1 MSRQYDESIEGKFD
15 YNGEWYSLIEDIN
28 SLEDLIEAMR
38 IRELL
43 VQCENQFE
51 PDSGHPCFWMLR
63 QQDEYIEEYLEK
75 FGDFDKT
82 IMNTNIA
89 FLLKKYDMRMGEL
102 EQLLKISSG
111 YISRTVKPSSD
122 KKLSIDVVWKIA
134 KIFDISL
141 SDLLGTDLSIP
152 KSNTDMVAKFLIKLC
167 EQTKE
172 NIIEWES
179 EGGVMTVLND
189 KYKEMGLVTEENEDK
204 VVYHPQHLNPDY
216 KWILTDDI
224 FVCKNIDAKKGLAI
238 ISYSDADKEKLQG
251 YDFIFVWSD
260 KDGHHWEKAF
270 YTVDDPFGTL
280 KKHAAQLYKHVQ
292 VTELDAKVAPAVRGL
307 IADYLK
313 GGS

>member
-43 VQCENQFE
+43 VQCKNQFE
-51 PDSGHPCFWMLR
+51 PDSGHPCFWMLH
-63 QQDEYIEEYLEK
+63 QQEEYIDEYLEK

-82 IMNTNIA
+82 ILHNNIA

-111 YISRTVKPSSD
+111 YISRTAKPSSD

-134 KIFDISL
+134 RIFGISL
-141 SDLLGTDLSIP
+141 SDLLGNDLSIP
-152 KSNTDMVAKFLIKLC
+152 NNNTDMVAKFLIKLC

-189 KYKEMGLVTEENEDK
+189 KYKEMGLVTEVSEDE

-216 KWILTDDI
+216 KWVLTDDI
-224 FVCKNIDAKKGLAI
+224 FVCKSIDAKKGLAVI
-238 ISYSDADKEKLQG
+238 PYSAAEKENFQG

-270 YTVDDPFGTL
+270 YTSDDPFETL
-280 KKHAAQLYKHVQ
+280 KKYATQLYKSVQ
-292 VTELDAKVAPAVRGL
+292 ETELDAKVAPAVRGL

>member
-134 KIFDISL
+134 KIFNISL
-141 SDLLGTDLSIP
+141 SDFLGTDLSIP
-152 KSNTDMVAKFLIKLC
+152 KSNTDMVVKFLIKLC

-189 KYKEMGLVTEENEDK
+189 KYKEMGLVTEEDEDK

-224 FVCKNIDAKKGLAI
+224 FVCKDIDSKKELVVI
-238 ISYSDADKEKLQG
+238 PYSATEKEKFQG

-260 KDGHHWEKAF
+260 KDGHHWDKAF
-270 YTVDDPFGTL
+270 YTSDDPFETL
-280 KKHAAQLYKHVQ
+280 KMHAAQLYKSVKE
-292 VTELDAKVAPAVRGL
+292 TELDAKVAPAVRGL

>member
-63 QQDEYIEEYLEK
+63 QQEEYIDEYLEK

-82 IMNTNIA
+82 ILHNNIA

-111 YISRTVKPSSD
+111 YISRTAKPSSD

-134 KIFDISL
+134 RIFGISL
-141 SDLLGTDLSIP
+141 SDFLGTYLSIP
-152 KSNTDMVAKFLIKLC
+152 SNNTDMVAKFLIKLC

-179 EGGVMTVLND
+179 EGGVMTILND
-189 KYKEMGLVTEENEDK
+189 KYKEMGLVTEVSEDE

-216 KWILTDDI
+216 KWVLTDDI
-224 FVCKNIDAKKGLAI
+224 FVCKNIDSKKGLAVI
-238 ISYSDADKEKLQG
+238 PYSAAEKEKFQG

-260 KDGHHWEKAF
+260 KDGQHWEKAF
-270 YTVDDPFGTL
+270 YTSDDPFETL
-280 KKHAAQLYKHVQ
+280 KKHAAQLYKSVQ
-292 VTELDAKVAPAVRGL
+292 QTELDAKVAPAVRGL

>member
-63 QQDEYIEEYLEK
+63 QQEEYIDEYLEK

-82 IMNTNIA
+82 ILHNNIA

-111 YISRTVKPSSD
+111 YISRTAKPSSD

-134 KIFDISL
+134 RIFGISL
-141 SDLLGTDLSIP
+141 SDLLGNDLSIP
-152 KSNTDMVAKFLIKLC
+152 SNNTDMVAKFLIKLC

-189 KYKEMGLVTEENEDK
+189 KYKEMGLVTEVSEDE

-216 KWILTDDI
+216 KWVLTDDI
-224 FVCKNIDAKKGLAI
+224 FVCKSIDAKKGLAVI
-238 ISYSDADKEKLQG
+238 PYSAAEKEKFQG

-270 YTVDDPFGTL
+270 YTSDDPFETL
-280 KKHAAQLYKHVQ
+280 KKYAAQLYKSVQ
-292 VTELDAKVAPAVRGL
+292 ETELDAKVAPAVRGL

>member
-63 QQDEYIEEYLEK
+63 QQEEYIDEYLEK

-82 IMNTNIA
+82 ILHNNIA

-111 YISRTVKPSSD
+111 YISRTAKPSSD

-134 KIFDISL
+134 RIFGISL
-141 SDLLGTDLSIP
+141 SDLLGNDLSIP
-152 KSNTDMVAKFLIKLC
+152 SNNTDMVAKFLIKLC

-189 KYKEMGLVTEENEDK
+189 KYKDMGLVTEVSEDE

-216 KWILTDDI
+216 KWVLTDDI
-224 FVCKNIDAKKGLAI
+224 FVCKSIDAKKGLAVI
-238 ISYSDADKEKLQG
+238 PYSAAEKEKFQG

-270 YTVDDPFGTL
+270 YTSDDPFETL
-280 KKHAAQLYKHVQ
+280 KKYAAQLYKSVQ
-292 VTELDAKVAPAVRGL
+292 ETELDAKVAPAVRGL

>member
-43 VQCENQFE
+43 MQCENQFE

-179 EGGVMTVLND
+179 EGGVMIVLND

-238 ISYSDADKEKLQG
+238 IPYSDADKEKLQG

-280 KKHAAQLYKHVQ
+280 KKHADQLYKHVQ
-292 VTELDAKVAPAVRGL
+292 ETELDAKVAPAVRGL

>member
-224 FVCKNIDAKKGLAI
+224 FVCKNIDVKKGLAI

-260 KDGHHWEKAF
+260 KDGHYWEKAF

-292 VTELDAKVAPAVRGL
+292 ETELDAKVAPAVRGL

>member
-141 SDLLGTDLSIP
+141 SDFLGTDLSIP

-224 FVCKNIDAKKGLAI
+224 FVCKNIDVKKGLAI
-238 ISYSDADKEKLQG
+238 IPYSDADKEKLQG

-260 KDGHHWEKAF
+260 KDGHYWEKAF

-292 VTELDAKVAPAVRGL
+292 ETELDAKVAPAVRGL

>member
-1 MSRQYDESIEGKFD
+1 MSRQYDESIQGKFD
-15 YNGEWYSLIEDIN
+15 YNGELYSLVEDIN
-28 SLEDLIEAMR
+28 SLEDVVEAMR
-38 IRELL
+38 IREVL
-43 VQCENQFE
+43 VQCENNFE

-63 QQDEYIEEYLEK
+63 QQEEYIKEYLEK

-82 IMNTNIA
+82 ILLNNIA

-102 EQLLKISSG
+102 EQLLNISSG
-111 YISRTVKPSSD
+111 YISRTAKPSSD
-122 KKLSIDVVWKIA
+122 KRLSIDVVWKIA

-141 SDLLGTDLSIP
+141 SDLLENELSIP

-179 EGGVMTVLND
+179 EGGVMIVLND
-189 KYKEMGLVTEENEDK
+189 KYSEMGLISEENDDK

-216 KWILTDDI
+216 KWILADDI

-238 ISYSDADKEKLQG
+238 IPYTDAEKGKYQG

-260 KDGHHWEKAF
+260 EDGHHWEKAF
-270 YTVDDPFGTL
+270 YTSDDPLGTL
-280 KKHAAQLYKHVQ
+280 IKHAAHLYKSIQ
-292 VTELDAKVAPAVRGL
+292 ETELDAKVTPTVRSL
-307 IADYLK
+307 ITDYLK
-313 GGS
+313 GGF

>member
-1 MSRQYDESIEGKFD
+1 
-15 YNGEWYSLIEDIN
+15 
-28 SLEDLIEAMR
+28 MR

-63 QQDEYIEEYLEK
+63 QQEEYIDEYLEK

-82 IMNTNIA
+82 ILHNNIA

-111 YISRTVKPSSD
+111 YISRTAKPSSD

-134 KIFDISL
+134 RIFGISL

-152 KSNTDMVAKFLIKLC
+152 SNNTDMVAKFLIKLC

-179 EGGVMTVLND
+179 EGGVMTILND
-189 KYKEMGLVTEENEDK
+189 KYKEMGLVTEVSEDE

-216 KWILTDDI
+216 KWVLTDDI
-224 FVCKNIDAKKGLAI
+224 FVCKNIDSKKGLAVI
-238 ISYSDADKEKLQG
+238 PYS
-251 YDFIFVWSD
+251 
-260 KDGHHWEKAF
+260 
-270 YTVDDPFGTL
+270 
-280 KKHAAQLYKHVQ
+280 AAH
-292 VTELDAKVAPAVRGL
+292 KVL
-307 IADYLK
+307 
-313 GGS
+313 